1 MLVALLALL
10 IALGGAGYAAVS
22 LPRNSVGTAQLKTS
36 AVTSAKVRNYS
47 LLAKDFRKGQLPR
60 GAAGEDGAT
69 GATGPTGPA
78 GAPGPEGPQGATGPP
93 GATGATGLTFG
104 MAWIDSGSP
113 STGTCTGVPVNL
125 VSQTISP
132 STTVRVFGTGQ
143 TQVSAPGGTVA
154 LSVAIVNGASVLG
167 EVTMGP
173 AITAPTTATP
183 MSVSGVL
190 LQTGTS
196 EPLELPPGTY
206 DIRFR
211 MTKGGDCDSSPPAT
225 LTATRPMLSV
235 VTLGTTP

>member
-93 GATGATGLTFG
+93 GATGATGPTFG
-104 MAWIDSGSP
+104 MAWIDSGS
-113 STGTCTGVPVNL
+113 STGTCIGAPVSL

-132 STTVRVFGTGQ
+132 STTVRVFATGQ

-173 AITAPTTATP
+173 AITAPATATP

-190 LQTGTS
+190 IDTS
-196 EPLELPPGTY
+196 TSQPLELPPGTY